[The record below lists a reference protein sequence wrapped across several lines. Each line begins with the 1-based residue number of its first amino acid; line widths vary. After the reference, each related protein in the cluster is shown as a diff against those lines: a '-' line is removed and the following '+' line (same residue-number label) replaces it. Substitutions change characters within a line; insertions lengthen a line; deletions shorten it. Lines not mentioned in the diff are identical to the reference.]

1 MPLAVIAT
9 LATLATLAALV
20 FSCSGGG
27 SSPDGGGGSGGGGG
41 GNTGGSGGGTV
52 FSCQD
57 IRLCALDYADDTA
70 VMTNCK
76 SKGSADAQAAFQ
88 ALYDCTK
95 NTGGC
100 DPVNDI
106 NCLCMAQC
114 LQDPP
119 CENLVFTCIGSAAD
133 ALCGGPC
140 GG

>member
-1 MPLAVIAT
+1 MLLAVIA
-9 LATLATLAALV
+9 AFGAALFV
-20 FSCSGGG
+20 ACSSGGG
-27 SSPDGGGGSGGGGG
+27 SKDGGGGSGGGA
-41 GNTGGSGGGTV
+41 GGSGGSGGATV

-70 VMTNCK
+70 VMTNCT
-76 SKGSADAQAAFQ
+76 SKGSADAQTKFQ

-100 DPVNDI
+100 EPVNDR

-119 CENLVFTCIGSAAD
+119 CQDLVFACIGNIAD
-133 ALCGGPC
+133 ALCDGPC

>member
-1 MPLAVIAT
+1 MPLAVMAVM
-9 LATLATLAALV
+9 AALV
-20 FSCSGGG
+20 LSCSGGG

-41 GNTGGSGGGTV
+41 GTGGGSGGGTAI
-52 FSCQD
+52 SCKD

-70 VMTNCK
+70 VMTNCT
-76 SKGSADAQAAFQ
+76 SKGSPDAQTAFQ

-95 NTGGC
+95 NMGGC

-119 CENLVFTCIGSAAD
+119 CENLVFTCIGTAAD
-133 ALCGGPC
+133 LLCNGPC

>member
-1 MPLAVIAT
+1 MLLAVIFAV
-9 LATLATLAALV
+9 AAAGGGTV
-20 FSCSGGG
+20 ACSGGG
-27 SSPDGGGGSGGGGG
+27 SNGGGGG
-41 GNTGGSGGGTV
+41 AGGKGGAGGTTV

-70 VMTNCK
+70 VMTNCT
-76 SKGSADAQAAFQ
+76 SKGSADAQANFQ

-100 DPVNDI
+100 DVPNDR

-119 CENLVFTCIGSAAD
+119 CQDLVFACIGNIAD
-133 ALCGGPC
+133 ALCDGPC

>member
-1 MPLAVIAT
+1 MLLAVITAS
-9 LATLATLAALV
+9 AIAASV
-20 FSCSGGG
+20 AACSSTGGAK
-27 SSPDGGGGSGGGGG
+27 DGGGGSGGGGS
-41 GNTGGSGGGTV
+41 GGSGGATV

-57 IRLCALDYADDTA
+57 IRLCALDYPDDTA

-76 SKGSADAQAAFQ
+76 SKGSADAQTAFQ

-119 CENLVFTCIGSAAD
+119 CQDLVFSCIGTIAD
-133 ALCGGPC
+133 ALCNGPC

>member
-1 MPLAVIAT
+1 MSSVDRSGTSTPHMGMRAMPLAVT
-9 LATLATLAALV
+9 AALV

-27 SSPDGGGGSGGGGG
+27 SSPDGGGGAGG
-41 GNTGGSGGGTV
+41 GGSGGGTV

-76 SKGSADAQAAFQ
+76 SKGSADAQTAFQ

-95 NTGGC
+95 NMGGC
-100 DPVNDI
+100 DPVNDV

-119 CENLVFTCIGSAAD
+119 CENLVFTCIGTA
-133 ALCGGPC
+133 
-140 GG
+140 